1 MINKFKIICSKKN
14 IKLITI
20 LLFGLIFA
28 ALVELAGIG
37 AIPLFVMLILDVE
50 KVKSKTPDF
59 INLDFLNHLSVNEI
73 AFFGAILLTIIF
85 FVKNIFLGILIYFEG
100 SVYKKMRMD
109 LSSRLFKLY
118 TSVSYAFHLKTNP
131 SILLRNIEGETSQSI
146 SVIQSYLSLV
156 REFLVLSVIFSLL
169 VYVDPVIS
177 FIAFLFL
184 SLFVFTFYLL
194 TNKKLHSNGKIMQ
207 FMRAEITKHIIQSF
221 GVIKEVKI
229 LGKESFLN
237 KIDLKNRYIFEGAF
251 FKNYF
256 LSSLPRLFLE
266 IIVISTIASI
276 TILFVFLERELIAM
290 IPLLSLLV
298 VAAVRLMPSFT
309 TISGGLSRIKSLT
322 PSINLVVDEILK
334 LEMLK
339 SKTIQNSIETIKFNK
354 EIKFIN
360 LSFKYEGVENFA
372 INNFNLS
379 IKSGQK
385 IGIIGT
391 SGAGK
396 STFVDLML
404 GLLQPSSGH
413 IEVDQTNIN
422 KNIRSWQNLIGYVP
436 QDIYL
441 LDDSIKNNIAF
452 GVSEDLL
459 NRKNLDLAIKFAQ
472 LESFISDLPNGIE
485 TMIGNR
491 GVRISGGQRQRI
503 GIARALYNDQKILIF
518 DEATNSLDLEN
529 EKKIIEEIFLLD
541 KSKTLILITHR
552 HETVYDCDQIFLIKD
567 GVLLD
572 QGKYDY
578 LNDKY
583 NLNAFVQKNK

>member
-1 MINKFKIICSKKN
+1 VDPIIS
-14 IKLITI
+14 
-20 LLFGLIFA
+20 FSA
-28 ALVELAGIG
+28 
-37 AIPLFVMLILDVE
+37 FV
-50 KVKSKTPDF
+50 
-59 INLDFLNHLSVNEI
+59 
-73 AFFGAILLTIIF
+73 
-85 FVKNIFLGILIYFEG
+85 FLG
-100 SVYKKMRMD
+100 
-109 LSSRLFKLY
+109 
-118 TSVSYAFHLKTNP
+118 
-131 SILLRNIEGETSQSI
+131 
-146 SVIQSYLSLV
+146 
-156 REFLVLSVIFSLL
+156 
-169 VYVDPVIS
+169 
-177 FIAFLFL
+177 
-184 SLFVFTFYLL
+184 LFVFIFYLF
-194 TNKKLHSNGKIMQ
+194 TSKKMYSNGKIMQ

-298 VAAVRLMPSFT
+298 IAAVRLMPSFT
-309 TISGGLSRIKSLT
+309 TISGGLSRIKSLS
-322 PSINLVVDEILK
+322 PSINLVVDEVLK

-379 IKSGQK
+379 IKLGKK

-459 NRKNLDLAIKFAQ
+459 NKKNLDLAIKFAQ
-472 LESFISDLPNGIE
+472 LENFISDLPNGIE

-518 DEATNSLDLEN
+518 DEATNSLDIDN
-529 EKKIIEEIFLLD
+529 EKKIVEEIFSLD
-541 KSKTLILITHR
+541 KSKTLIIITHR

-567 GVLLD
+567 GKLLD

-578 LNDKY
+578 LNNKY
-583 NLNAFVQKNK
+583 NLNDFVQKNK